1 MAKGKTVRTWRRTMI
16 ILILLVGVGF
26 GAVIFSLVKLQLIQ
40 GPELQKRATDQQLKD
55 TTLSAKRGT
64 IYDCNMKE
72 LAKSATV
79 WDVILEPAYIT
90 DKNRDVIASGLSE
103 ILGINKDEIVKRS
116 QKKTYYE
123 ILKSK
128 VEEDV
133 RNKILEFKSKNNI
146 TSGIRLEENYKRYYP
161 YGKFAATVLGF
172 TGTDNQG
179 LAGVEAEY
187 DSELTG
193 TPGRLVTA
201 QNAVGTDMNFKYE

>member
-1 MAKGKTVRTWRRTMI
+1 MVIM
-16 ILILLVGVGF
+16 ILLVVCGF
-26 GAVIFSLVKLQLIQ
+26 GAVIFSLVKLQLVQ
-40 GPELQKRATDQQLKD
+40 GPDLQRRATDQQLKD

-79 WDVILEPAYIT
+79 WDVILEPAYIS
-90 DKNRDVIASGLSE
+90 DDDRDLIASGLSQ
-103 ILGINKDEIVKRS
+103 ILGISKDEIIKRS

-133 RNKILEFKSKNNI
+133 RNKILKFKADNKI

-172 TGTDNQG
+172 TGTDSQG
-179 LAGVEAEY
+179 LSGIEAEY
-187 DSELTG
+187 DSQLTG

-201 QNAVGTDMNFKYE
+201 QNAVGKP